1 MTKAALSLTV
11 CTLAAQGLLHE
22 SGVNLREQNQITT
35 HQPTHTL
42 ALVDGLLVLSG
53 TPIN

>member
-1 MTKAALSLTV
+1 MTKAALSLTA
-11 CTLAAQGLLHE
+11 CTLAAQGLPHE
-22 SGVNLREQNQITT
+22 SDVNLREQNQITT
-35 HQPTHTL
+35 HQPRPPL